1 MKHLLAV
8 FLFSGL
14 ASLFGVCPAAGVTP
28 EALFAEKCSICHHPD
43 RALRK
48 TKDRQGWQETVA
60 RMQRYASG
68 MISDTEATTV
78 IEYLVQ
84 VRGPNN

>member
-1 MKHLLAV
+1 MKRLLP
-8 FLFSGL
+8 FFFSML
-14 ASLFGVCPAAGVTP
+14 ALLFGVYPAVGATP

-48 TKDRQGWQETVA
+48 TKDRLGWQKTVE
-60 RMQRYASG
+60 RMQRYSSG
-68 MISDTEATTV
+68 MISDTEAATV

-84 VRGPNN
+84 LRGSSN